1 MGSIVVTGLPQ
12 VDQNSCIT
20 YFKVPTCNMLTI
32 HLKIKNKIYHCNY
45 QLSKAVLP
53 NATSKLIILF
63 PHLQEKQSPYN
74 HLVCS
79 PLLILRE
86 WRTKFPKPGYHYKIM
101 GTRMVIWSQFH
112 TDDSQLWN
120 TTVQNLVTMAA
131 CCPGLALPCS
141 KTETDKHT
149 TRTDNGYIHC

>member
-1 MGSIVVTGLPQ
+1 VTTMGSIVVTGLPQ

-63 PHLQEKQSPYN
+63 PHLQAKQSPYN

-79 PLLILRE
+79 PLLTFKR
-86 WRTKFPKPGYHYKIM
+86 
-101 GTRMVIWSQFH
+101 
-112 TDDSQLWN
+112 
-120 TTVQNLVTMAA
+120 VTHKV
-131 CCPGLALPCS
+131 S
-141 KTETDKHT
+141 KTWLPLQNYGHQDGDMKSVP
-149 TRTDNGYIHC
+149 Y